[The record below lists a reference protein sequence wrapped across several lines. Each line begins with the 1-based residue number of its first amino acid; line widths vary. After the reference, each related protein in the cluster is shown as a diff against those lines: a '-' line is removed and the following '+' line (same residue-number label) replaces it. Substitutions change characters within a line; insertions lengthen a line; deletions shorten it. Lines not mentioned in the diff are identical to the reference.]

1 MDLLDLEPRK
11 QQPKPKNLDELSI
24 EALNEYIAELETEI
38 SRVREVIA
46 TKELARNGAE
56 SVFKK

>member
-24 EALNEYIAELETEI
+24 EALHEYIAELETEI
-38 SRVREVIA
+38 SRVNEVIKA
-46 TKELARNGAE
+46 KELARNGAE

>member
-1 MDLLDLEPRK
+1 MDLLDVEPRK

-24 EALNEYIAELETEI
+24 EALHEYIAELETEI
-38 SRVREVIA
+38 SRVREVITA
-46 TKELARNGAE
+46 KELARDGAE